1 MNRIAP
7 VFGLTLCLWVGSLPL
22 NAQAQTNDNR
32 QDLPKNDLQTNR
44 EAYQREDLELN
55 IAYRKLMAQLQE
67 QGRERLKNA
76 QLAWLKFR
84 DLQCE
89 FERGSREGESLQ
101 SIQHKS
107 CLAAATRQRTNE
119 LSAWLKD
126 PNRH

>member
-7 VFGLTLCLWVGSLPL
+7 VFGLTLCLWVGGLPL

>member
-7 VFGLTLCLWVGSLPL
+7 AFCLTLCLWVGGLPL

-32 QDLPKNDLQTNR
+32 QDVPKNDLQSNR

-55 IAYRKLMAQLQE
+55 IAYRKLMAQLQDT
-67 QGRERLKNA
+67 GKERLKSA

-89 FERGSREGESLQ
+89 FERGTREGESLQ